1 MDAALGREADCAQCT
16 RGCASPLLHCNR
28 IPRRDLFHLDGMQA
42 AIRGY
47 VKNHRLATPGIRS
60 STPSGASVA
69 SGANDAKVV
78 IYDDIVFAGQRLEWS
93 ALQLAT

>member
-1 MDAALGREADCAQCT
+1 MRIAAFALQPDSPPRSVSPRWHAGRH
-16 RGCASPLLHCNR
+16 SF
-28 IPRRDLFHLDGMQA
+28 I
-42 AIRGY
+42 GY
-47 VKNHRLATPGIRS
+47 VKNDRLATPGIRS